1 MNSNAAV
8 FGLQESGYGSPG
20 GGYPTPTPE
29 QLQAFYGAAVGGSTG
44 SSGGGVASSGGDL
57 RGGSST
63 TEPGSPGIT
72 SPYGL
77 HSESRQPPPETKYE
91 PSHSPTHTGQS
102 GIISSDN
109 GLQYANLDGSL
120 ADTKG
125 YPSSGAYASGTH
137 PHQTSYQGHHASL
150 LQASY
155 AHHYG
160 KASSASL
167 PLRSAIRK
175 LIITLPGVCQ
185 TEHSVCQGG
194 RKTRFGAS
202 GSRSSIQAS
211 KQPIWH
217 FEPLIFCWLKISFWS
232 KYSTNFK
239 TICTVFG
246 SKSMLSH
253 IGRPNK

>member
-44 SSGGGVASSGGDL
+44 SSGAGVTSSGNEL
-57 RGGSST
+57 RGGGGSST
-63 TEPGSPGIT
+63 TEPGSPIT

-77 HSESRQPPPETKYE
+77 HSESRNPPPETKYE
-91 PSHSPTHTGQS
+91 PSHSPTHTQS

-125 YPSSGAYASGTH
+125 YPSSGAYTGSH
-137 PHQTSYQGHHASL
+137 PHQASYQGHHASL

-160 KASSASL
+160 KASSPSS

-202 GSRSSIQAS
+202 RSSIQPS
-211 KQPIWH
+211 KQPIWD
-217 FEPLIFCWLKISFWS
+217 FEPLIFCRLKIFFLVLV
-232 KYSTNFK
+232 KIRTTNLK
-239 TICTVFG
+239 DNCTEATDF
-246 SKSMLSH
+246 LF
-253 IGRPNK
+253 

>member
-29 QLQAFYGAAVGGSTG
+29 QLQAFYGAAVGGGSTG
-44 SSGGGVASSGGDL
+44 SSGGGTLASSGGDL
-57 RGGSST
+57 RGGGGGSST

-91 PSHSPTHTGQS
+91 PSHSPTHQTQS

-120 ADTKG
+120 TDTKG

-160 KASSASL
+160 KLGLFCSEEICYQKIDNYSPS
-167 PLRSAIRK
+167 
-175 LIITLPGVCQ
+175 GVCQ
-185 TEHSVCQGG
+185 TERSVCQGG
-194 RKTRFGAS
+194 RKTRFGA
-202 GSRSSIQAS
+202 GRSSIQPS
-211 KQPIWH
+211 KQPIWD
-217 FEPLIFCWLKISFWS
+217 FEPLIFCRLQIFFLVKFLKQ
-232 KYSTNFK
+232 
-239 TICTVFG
+239 
-246 SKSMLSH
+246 LH
-253 IGRPNK
+253 

>member
-20 GGYPTPTPE
+20 GGYPPPTPE

-44 SSGGGVASSGGDL
+44 SSGGGVTSSGGDL
-57 RGGSST
+57 RGGSSST

-125 YPSSGAYASGTH
+125 YPSSGAYAN

-160 KASSASL
+160 KASSPSL
-167 PLRSAIRK
+167 PPEICYQKIDNYSPWSLPDR
-175 LIITLPGVCQ
+175 TLCL
-185 TEHSVCQGG
+185 SG
-194 RKTRFGAS
+194 RKKNTFWS
-202 GSRSSIQAS
+202 SSRSSIQPG
-211 KQPIWH
+211 KQPIWD
-217 FEPLIFCWLKISFWS
+217 FELLFLCQGTSRNVFCSE
-232 KYSTNFK
+232 
-239 TICTVFG
+239 
-246 SKSMLSH
+246 
-253 IGRPNK
+253 

>member
-44 SSGGGVASSGGDL
+44 SSGGGVTSSGGDL

-160 KASSASL
+160 KASSPSS

-202 GSRSSIQAS
+202 GSRSSIQPS
-211 KQPIWH
+211 KQPIWD
-217 FEPLIFCWLKISFWS
+217 FEPLIFLLLLK
-232 KYSTNFK
+232 KYNTNL
-239 TICTVFG
+239 
-246 SKSMLSH
+246 KS
-253 IGRPNK
+253 IGTK

>member
-57 RGGSST
+57 RGGGGSST
-63 TEPGSPGIT
+63 TEPGSPIT

-91 PSHSPTHTGQS
+91 PSHSPTHTQS

-125 YPSSGAYASGTH
+125 YPSSGAYSGTH

-160 KASSASL
+160 KASSPSS

-185 TEHSVCQGG
+185 TEHSVCQEEEE
-194 RKTRFGAS
+194 RISEPVDQAFSEANNQFGIWNLAFFAS
-202 GSRSSIQAS
+202 
-211 KQPIWH
+211 
-217 FEPLIFCWLKISFWS
+217 
-232 KYSTNFK
+232 
-239 TICTVFG
+239 
-246 SKSMLSH
+246 
-253 IGRPNK
+253 

>member
-57 RGGSST
+57 RGGGGSST
-63 TEPGSPGIT
+63 TEPGSPIT

-91 PSHSPTHTGQS
+91 PSHSPTHTQS

-125 YPSSGAYASGTH
+125 YPSSGAYSGTH

-160 KASSASL
+160 KASSPPEICYQKIDNYSPWSL
-167 PLRSAIRK
+167 PDR
-175 LIITLPGVCQ
+175 TLCL
-185 TEHSVCQGG
+185 SGG
-194 RKTRFGAS
+194 RRTHFGAS
-202 GSRSSIQAS
+202 RSGIQRS
-211 KQPIWH
+211 KQPIWNL
-217 FEPLIFCWLKISFWS
+217 ESRIFCQLKNYVCECDGLFQ
-232 KYSTNFK
+232 K
-239 TICTVFG
+239 
-246 SKSMLSH
+246 
-253 IGRPNK
+253 